1 MIEIVLIVLLY
12 LCLCKEYCVGIEV
25 WFLGWDINENKGCVK
40 KMKCEVFVVYIKLLY
55 NFNLKIVF

>member
-1 MIEIVLIVLLY
+1 M
-12 LCLCKEYCVGIEV
+12 GIGV
-25 WFLGWDINENKGCVK
+25 WYLGWDINENKGCVK